1 MLPQGYSHFHF
12 IITTLFI
19 SSRRRFSHRLFTIT
33 HSTLNAFFIS
43 SPIQPYRRC
52 LWMAYRQRVSLR
64 RIYIP
69 CVTQLCVY
77 MHMCMYI
84 YIYIAAY
91 RCIYMYR
98 YVVCMYLQ
106 YACIYQFYF
115 YQKLTNFTTT
125 FFTNTIFFNQYFQ
138 LVYILYIHTCV
149 HAYIFLMCASVCL
162 HVCTYVY
169 TCNYTYVC
177 VCVYTFMHPNAA
189 EFASYLLICTT
200 RSCYQSDTRTYK
212 SK

>member
-12 IITTLFI
+12 IISTLFI

-52 LWMAYRQRVSLR
+52 LWMPYRQRVSLR

-84 YIYIAAY
+84 YS
-91 RCIYMYR
+91 CIQVHL
-98 YVVCMYLQ
+98 YVQIRSMHVFIVCMYLPILLLSKTNQ
-106 YACIYQFYF
+106 FYNNVFYKYNFFQSIFSTCLYTVYTYMCTCIYISNVRICVSARMY
-115 YQKLTNFTTT
+115 
-125 FFTNTIFFNQYFQ
+125 
-138 LVYILYIHTCV
+138 VCIH
-149 HAYIFLMCASVCL
+149 LQL
-162 HVCTYVY
+162 HVRMCLCIYIY
-169 TCNYTYVC
+169 AYLCGGVC
-177 VCVYTFMHPNAA
+177 FLFTDLHNQV
-189 EFASYLLICTT
+189 LLSI
-200 RSCYQSDTRTYK
+200 
-212 SK
+212 